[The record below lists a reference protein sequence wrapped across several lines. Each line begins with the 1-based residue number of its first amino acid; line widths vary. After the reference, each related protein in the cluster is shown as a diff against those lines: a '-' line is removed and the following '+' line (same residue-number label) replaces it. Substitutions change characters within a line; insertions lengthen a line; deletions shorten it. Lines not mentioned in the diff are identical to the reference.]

1 MNKKV
6 NENTQEIQENN
17 AKQDEPRNKKGMII
31 LRMNILCRY
40 DRQ

>member
-6 NENTQEIQENN
+6 NEDTQEIQENN
-17 AKQDEPRNKKGMII
+17 AKQDEPRNKKGVIFKGK
-31 LRMNILCRY
+31 NILCRY